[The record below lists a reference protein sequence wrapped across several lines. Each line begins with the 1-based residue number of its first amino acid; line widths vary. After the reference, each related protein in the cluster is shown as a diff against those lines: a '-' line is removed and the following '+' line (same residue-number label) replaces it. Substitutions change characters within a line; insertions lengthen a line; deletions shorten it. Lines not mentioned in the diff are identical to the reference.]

1 MHLEEN
7 PIPPSEYVPDIPAAL
22 EEIVMKVLS
31 KEPAA
36 RYRTA
41 DQLGRVLMTFG
52 QAQKSAAVRLT
63 QPQPPTIETP
73 APTASTRP
81 HHATTPRPVPIEEP
95 EPVEDPLASL
105 DWISIGLGLVA
116 LAAVGGLFP
125 WWFYVIGTLFS
136 SR

>member
-1 MHLEEN
+1 
-7 PIPPSEYVPDIPAAL
+7 
-22 EEIVMKVLS
+22 MKVLA

-63 QPQPPTIETP
+63 QPPPVVEPP
-73 APTASTRP
+73 APTVSARP
-81 HHATTPRPVPIEEP
+81 QTTAPRPIPVEEP

-105 DWISIGLGLVA
+105 DWISVGLGLVA
-116 LAAVGGLFP
+116 LAAVGGLIP
-125 WWFYVIGTLFS
+125 WWFYVIGTLLNP
-136 SR
+136 R